1 MVPGAGGRDS
11 GRAELRVGLFQDR
24 RHVGQILESP
34 GAGDGHRHI
43 P

>member
-1 MVPGAGGRDS
+1 MVPGACGRDS
-11 GRAELRVGLFQDR
+11 GRAELRVRLFQDR
-24 RHVGQILESP
+24 RHVGTILESP

>member
-1 MVPGAGGRDS
+1 MVPGACGRDC

-24 RHVGQILESP
+24 RHVGQILEQT
-34 GAGDGHRHI
+34 GAGDGHCHI

>member
-11 GRAELRVGLFQDR
+11 GRAEFRVRLLQDL

>member
-1 MVPGAGGRDS
+1 MVSGTGCRDS
-11 GRAELRVGLFQDR
+11 GRAELRVRLYQDL
-24 RHVGQILESP
+24 RHVGQILEQP